1 MAFTTHLLV
10 LANRTVD
17 APTLLSVLEERAL
30 TGPLQ
35 VTLLVPSAPLER
47 PAAQARLDAAVE
59 RLRAHGIDAD
69 GRMGSADPLMAVEDE
84 YDNRR
89 YDEIIVATF
98 DAGSSAWLAA
108 GLPGRVRRL
117 TDAIVHHVTI
127 PVLEARAPQP
137 RPDQRPAPKPL
148 LERVLG
154 LLRVDTNR
162 FGRPAA

>member
-17 APTLLSVLEERAL
+17 APTLLSALEARGLE
-30 TGPLQ
+30 GPLS
-35 VTLLVPSAPLER
+35 VTLLVPAPPVDR
-47 PAAQARLDAAVE
+47 AAAQVRLDAAVE
-59 RLRAHGIDAD
+59 RLRDHGIDAD
-69 GRMGSADPLMAVEDE
+69 GRIGSADPLMAVEAE

-98 DAGSSAWLAA
+98 EEGSSAWLAA

-127 PVLEARAPQP
+127 PVREARPPQP
-137 RPDQRPAPKPL
+137 PGDPRPAAKPL
-148 LERVLG
+148 LERVLT
-154 LLRVDTNR
+154 LLNVDTNR